1 MVESTH
7 APSCTAD
14 VPNQR
19 RASVRKSSRLST
31 AGFLLL
37 AASPLVMFPSS
48 VTCFAP
54 WQNLR
59 QKQSSLTLTAT
70 IDPDDEISRQ
80 VARAKILLAKTKEK
94 MEAAEV
100 AEERPKVGNVPFF
113 ASADRSPKKEKVI
126 KTQNKETGLITTDGD
141 LMATLSEEE
150 EWEPRPLLEVFRDE
164 NEVSLVAQGL
174 AQRDVAASIY
184 NLRKTLQNDDFMKI
198 FNKKNYFIGEE

>member
-7 APSCTAD
+7 SPSCTAD

-19 RASVRKSSRLST
+19 RASVRKSSRRPT

-54 WQNLR
+54 LQNLQ
-59 QKQSSLTLTAT
+59 QKHSSLTLTAKT
-70 IDPDDEISRQ
+70 DPDDEISRQ
-80 VARAKILLAKTKEK
+80 VARAKILLAKAKAK
-94 MEAAEV
+94 MEAAEA
-100 AEERPKVGNVPFF
+100 AEERPFF
-113 ASADRSPKKEKVI
+113 ASADRSGKKEKVI

-141 LMATLSEEE
+141 LMAKLSEEE
-150 EWEPRPLLEVFRDE
+150 EWSSRPLLEVFRDE
-164 NEVSLVAQGL
+164 NEVSAVAQGL